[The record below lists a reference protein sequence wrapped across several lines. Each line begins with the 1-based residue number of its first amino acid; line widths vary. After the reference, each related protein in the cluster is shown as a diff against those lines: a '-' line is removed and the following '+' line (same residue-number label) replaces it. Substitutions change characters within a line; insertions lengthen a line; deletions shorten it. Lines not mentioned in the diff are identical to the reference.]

1 MLYMFVYAIKYENAA
16 FRFTKDLKS
25 RFPGTNVLKEVFV

>member
-16 FRFTKDLKS
+16 FRFAMGLKR
-25 RFPGTNVLKEVFV
+25 RFPGTNSLKEVFF